1 MALAEIFSSGLT
13 SIAKSTSRDS
23 KIYEAFKPYLSDILG
38 IDLETF
44 LKNKELRRA
53 YQQKYETIKEKFQSE
68 STSRTPMKDE
78 ECLTRIVGYSGAWKE
93 IITTAQEYTLDH
105 GESIIKDIPL
115 DKYIL
120 MSNSQKEL
128 LEQRIIVAAVER
140 VKVISEQQAE
150 LHEMLRKENNK
161 INMSETHKTQ

>member
-53 YQQKYETIKEKFQSE
+53 YQQKYEAIKEKFQS
-68 STSRTPMKDE
+68 
-78 ECLTRIVGYSGAWKE
+78 
-93 IITTAQEYTLDH
+93 
-105 GESIIKDIPL
+105 
-115 DKYIL
+115 
-120 MSNSQKEL
+120 
-128 LEQRIIVAAVER
+128 
-140 VKVISEQQAE
+140 
-150 LHEMLRKENNK
+150 
-161 INMSETHKTQ
+161 

>member
-1 MALAEIFSSGLT
+1 MALANIFSSGLT
-13 SIAKSTSRDS
+13 SIAKATSKDS

-53 YQQKYETIKEKFQSE
+53 YHQKYEAIKEKFQAE
-68 STSRTPMKDE
+68 STSRVPIKDE
-78 ECLTRIVGYSGAWKE
+78 TCLTRIVGYSHAWKE

-105 GESIIKDIPL
+105 GTSIIKDTPL

-128 LEQRIIVAAVER
+128 LEQRLIAAAVEK
-140 VKVISEQQAE
+140 VKVVSEQQKE
-150 LHEMLRKENNK
+150 LHEMLHKENNK
-161 INMSETHKTQ
+161 INMSETYKTQ